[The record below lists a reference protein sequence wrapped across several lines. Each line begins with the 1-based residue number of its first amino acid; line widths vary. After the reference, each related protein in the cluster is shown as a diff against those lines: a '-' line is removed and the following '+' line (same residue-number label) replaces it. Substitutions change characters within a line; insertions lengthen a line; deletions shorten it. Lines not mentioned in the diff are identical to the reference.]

1 MVPPP
6 KLTILTYIDNYPRP
20 RRQDN
25 QTLRHRHCARADTG
39 HQCSGNEVRDTK
51 WQLEVRRTKYRDT
64 DRHHGLAL
72 TTARV
77 LIRSILTVG
86 QSVAFLRFFHTAPG
100 AADKLLAVVKA
111 AVPLISPIPALETA
125 VTLHPAASVLAL
137 DLQGAAG
144 DGTIEL
150 VLSKPTV
157 RDSVTDGGW
166 RKTERVRA
174 LKFVSITRTALLI
187 TPVLPESNKFSATAI
202 VLNFYLAVNRPVT

>member
-39 HQCSGNEVRDTK
+39 HQCSGIEVRDTK
-51 WQLEVRRTKYRDT
+51 WQLEVEDKIKRQRQTP
-64 DRHHGLAL
+64 GLAL

-86 QSVAFLRFFHTAPG
+86 QSVAFLRFFHAAPG

-187 TPVLPESNKFSATAI
+187 TPVLPESNKF
-202 VLNFYLAVNRPVT
+202 